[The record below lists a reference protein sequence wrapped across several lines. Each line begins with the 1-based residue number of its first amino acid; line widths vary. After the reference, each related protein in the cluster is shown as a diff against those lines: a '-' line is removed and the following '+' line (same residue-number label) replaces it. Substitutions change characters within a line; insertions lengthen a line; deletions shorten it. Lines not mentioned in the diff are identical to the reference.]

1 MPEKI
6 KDIGKNIA
14 FAGIDDQTGDIY
26 VIEINPVVKNKFNQI
41 RSVFKT
47 NARQYEKYKLAES
60 PVLQP
65 SPTKDKQL
73 AGRTLTSFLRN
84 NNANSEISK
93 SESEIFRFL
102 FSEYSEEEHDL
113 IVAVLKPF
121 VGFNIKCDIE
131 KQPLYFSIQYLRMRK
146 RWMFS
151 PVTTGMKISGWA

>member
-1 MPEKI
+1 M
-6 KDIGKNIA
+6 
-14 FAGIDDQTGDIY
+14 
-26 VIEINPVVKNKFNQI
+26 
-41 RSVFKT
+41 FKT
-47 NARQYEKYKLAES
+47 NARQYEKYKLAK
-60 PVLQP
+60 PRVLQP
-65 SPTKDKQL
+65 SKTALPNGRAATMTL
-73 AGRTLTSFLRN
+73 ASFLRC